1 MPPGL
6 KGKAEGTVSGP
17 ERENHVGK
25 PLRGFVGS
33 TAWPEWTSSCSHP
46 LCATKQDR
54 WEQWLNS
61 NRNRNA
67 CLSVCTSPQCRSR
80 ARPSTWSGLDP
91 LSWYLC
97 TPLSVSAKV
106 TSGHWPFVLVKKKK
120 IQWRL
125 LKLVALILF
134 RTISL
139 SIGLNTMG
147 FYNGGKRRGMDKWEC
162 IAKEAG
168 SGGGKL
174 LKENTKGK
182 GNSGYTDPTRFFTE
196 DRPRWSDIP
205 WGWWMINDHVLRV
218 IRYQGDG
225 FLVKLT
231 WQGSC

>member
-106 TSGHWPFVLVKKKK
+106 TSGHWPFVLVKEKKK
-120 IQWRL
+120 NPMTLVKVGSTDSIQDH
-125 LKLVALILF
+125 LVKY
-134 RTISL
+134 RVE
-139 SIGLNTMG
+139 
-147 FYNGGKRRGMDKWEC
+147 YNGILQWGQ
-162 IAKEAG
+162 EAG
-168 SGGGKL
+168 HGQVEKYSQGG
-174 LKENTKGK
+174 
-182 GNSGYTDPTRFFTE
+182 RV
-196 DRPRWSDIP
+196 R
-205 WGWWMINDHVLRV
+205 GWKIT
-218 IRYQGDG
+218 QGEH
-225 FLVKLT
+225 
-231 WQGSC
+231 QG